1 MSEAAE
7 RLFDMGWRDA
17 TAYGTRTRLAVKMRK
32 RLRGLVT
39 LKRAW
44 RRGQDAFSALL
55 DTGIVPVQII
65 GNEEFRFRRRIH
77 RAYLHAIKRAR
88 RYILIEN
95 AYFIPDRAVRRALAR
110 AVKRGVLVAVA
121 VARHSDVA
129 IVAHA
134 SRNLYSELLRSGVR
148 VFEWPQG
155 MLHAKTAA
163 IDDAWAIVGSYNFD
177 HRSLFHQLEA
187 VAVVADPGFVRRL
200 RDQTLAD
207 LARCH
212 ELTLWEHESRSWRQ
226 MLLESGA
233 HLLRYWL

>member
-1 MSEAAE
+1 
-7 RLFDMGWRDA
+7 
-17 TAYGTRTRLAVKMRK
+17 
-32 RLRGLVT
+32 
-39 LKRAW
+39 
-44 RRGQDAFSALL
+44 
-55 DTGIVPVQII
+55 
-65 GNEEFRFRRRIH
+65 
-77 RAYLHAIKRAR
+77 
-88 RYILIEN
+88 
-95 AYFIPDRAVRRALAR
+95 
-110 AVKRGVLVAVA
+110 

-129 IVAHA
+129 IAAYA

-148 VFEWPQG
+148 IFEWPQG

-163 IDDAWAIVGSYNFD
+163 VDDAWAIVGSYNFD

-187 VAVVADPGFVRRL
+187 VAVAADPGFVRRL